1 MSPRARLVGALAPL
15 LLLLGWVAAPA
26 LAHDTLLAS
35 TPVDGGVV
43 DRIPTEVVLEMS
55 ATAMELGTEVQ
66 VLDAAGTNVVAGDP
80 IIDDR
85 FVSTPVAIASAG
97 DYSVVWHVTSSDG
110 HPIEGTFSFTV
121 PESVL
126 PVEPTPTPSETP
138 SAQESAT
145 PSETA
150 SAAPSTA
157 APSTAEAST
166 TATEASDEASA
177 APSPSESS
185 PSDSGSGTPVALI
198 VILVAVVAVLASL
211 WWLRARRGAA
221 AGDAGPTDAGG
232 APRG

>member
-1 MSPRARLVGALAPL
+1 MSPRARLLGALAPL

-26 LAHDTLLAS
+26 SAHDTLLAS

-43 DRIPTEVVLEMS
+43 DRLPTEVVLEMS

-80 IIDDR
+80 IVDDR

-110 HPIEGTFSFTV
+110 HPIEGTFTFTV
-121 PESVL
+121 PESVI

-138 SAQESAT
+138 SAPESAT

-157 APSTAEAST
+157 EAST
-166 TATEASDEASA
+166 TATESTDEASA
-177 APSPSESS
+177 SPSPSESS
-185 PSDSGSGTPVALI
+185 SSDSGSGVPVALI
-198 VILVAVVAVLASL
+198 VIVVAVIAVLVSL
-211 WWLRARRGAA
+211 WWLRARRAAA
-221 AGDAGPTDAGG
+221 AGNTGPTDAGDTPQ
-232 APRG
+232 A

>member
-26 LAHDTLLAS
+26 SAHDTLLAS

-66 VLDAAGTNVVAGDP
+66 VLDPAGTNVVTGDP

-121 PESVL
+121 PESVI

-166 TATEASDEASA
+166 TATEASA

-185 PSDSGSGTPVALI
+185 PSDSGSGAPVALI

-221 AGDAGPTDAGG
+221 AGDAWPTDAGG
-232 APRG
+232 TPRG